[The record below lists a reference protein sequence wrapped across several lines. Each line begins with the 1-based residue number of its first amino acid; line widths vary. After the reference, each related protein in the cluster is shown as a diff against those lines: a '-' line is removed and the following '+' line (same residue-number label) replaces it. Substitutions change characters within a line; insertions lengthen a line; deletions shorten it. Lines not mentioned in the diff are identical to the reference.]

1 MVILD
6 LFLCFRATT
15 NSKIPIHNKLLQQ
28 SGDMPT
34 GTVGGSGG
42 GQLAPFD
49 PHPSCCRGGRGV
61 RHRLLSSQGGQV
73 HRHQLHLRPD
83 LCHVGYQPQLC
94 YCPRSK
100 QCALFRYKM
109 WIRVYG
115 CDIQDSPFLVRLYHQ
130 SKLFACKPLWN
141 YCDCQVTCLPD
152 EEVRRGVRS
161 YSGSL
166 PRPRTSA
173 GRQVLRGSF
182 HSGNITHLYKR
193 VIT

>member
-1 MVILD
+1 MAIVHKIKFPPRDSAGALTPGPGLDQVICSPVVTKQAHSILSCGHPMVILD

-73 HRHQLHLRPD
+73 HLHQLHLRPD

-115 CDIQDSPFLVRLYHQ
+115 CDIQDSPFLVRL
-130 SKLFACKPLWN
+130 
-141 YCDCQVTCLPD
+141 CL
-152 EEVRRGVRS
+152 
-161 YSGSL
+161 
-166 PRPRTSA
+166 
-173 GRQVLRGSF
+173 
-182 HSGNITHLYKR
+182 
-193 VIT
+193 